1 MKTIEKV
8 YTSNRSTWVGD
19 GFPTNS
25 MLPMEQ
31 ISNATSPLIVMG
43 YTERREFTPTHHQRG
58 VGMHPHRGF
67 ETVTI
72 VYDGEL
78 EHHDSK
84 GNQGTIG
91 KNEVQWMTAGSGIL
105 HEEHHS
111 KAFAESGGHL
121 DMIQLWVNLPSHAKM
136 TEPRYQE
143 LTENNIPEVSF
154 EDGKGL
160 VRVIAGT
167 YKQGHRLVKGPAQT
181 FSPIQMLDVRLNQ
194 GAHESFEF
202 NPGWNNIV
210 FVLSGKVKIDG
221 QEFEHLQTV
230 YLTHEVSQLSIEC
243 TEDAKLLIVSGE
255 PINEPI
261 VAHGPFVMN
270 TEAEIVQAF
279 EDFRAGK
286 FAA

>member
-1 MKTIEKV
+1 MKTIANT

-31 ISNATSPLIVMG
+31 ISQGTTSPLLVMG
-43 YTERREFTPTHHQRG
+43 YTESRAFAPANHQRG

-78 EHHDSK
+78 EHRDSK
-84 GNQGTIG
+84 GNHGTIG
-91 KNEVQWMTAGSGIL
+91 KNEVQWMTAGSGIM

-111 KAFAESGGHL
+111 KKFAQTGGNL

-143 LTENNIPEVSF
+143 LTESNIPEVTLAD
-154 EDGKGL
+154 EHGI
-160 VRVIAGT
+160 VRIIAGH
-167 YKQGHRLVKGPAQT
+167 YQKDHRQVKGPAKT
-181 FSPIQMLDVRLNQ
+181 FSPINLLDIRLN
-194 GAHESFEF
+194 ANSTERFDL
-202 NPGWNNIV
+202 NPTWNNV
-210 FVLSGKVKIDG
+210 LFVLSGKVKVDG
-221 QEFEHLQTV
+221 QEFHNLQTL
-230 YLTHEVSQLSIEC
+230 YLNHEAHQLEIEC
-243 TEDAKLLIVSGE
+243 LEDCKLLLMSGE
-255 PINEPI
+255 PLNEPI

-270 TEAEIVQAF
+270 SEAEIEQAF
-279 EDFRAGK
+279 HDFRHGQ
-286 FAA
+286 FA